1 MQYYLWWGTRG
12 SPATAGLTLP
22 RGAIVVRAV
31 RHHDDHARLD
41 AGGADDYLPLTSGGD
56 INEDVAGTPWTEAQ
70 ERFVEGV
77 EGVRLLHGR
86 PGSGKTTALWRAVE
100 ARPGERV
107 LYVSWSAALAREA
120 EERFASFAPEDVEV
134 ESIDFTTL
142 LGEINAADAAR
153 PTLAAARAAFAE
165 TVRTA
170 SRESAGV
177 WTTRLY
183 ALHDEV
189 RAVLLGMAVT
199 GSDRTCAPHGITRL
213 EDSEYRKARGG
224 GETSGKTIRGVLK
237 VARALPGGAWKRI
250 FPDLAATTAAMRS
263 LQSGRVAGRV
273 CAFDRIVVD
282 EAQDLTLAEQA
293 VIVELCRHTGKTR
306 GRMPR
311 LLIAGDAGQTVRP
324 TGFSWSNTA
333 DMIMSGIGKPAAY
346 HLDEHVRC
354 PNAIAS
360 VVDRASGYYSH
371 IDKAY
376 RPTKQQHQ
384 GGGQHIDAQLLRVE
398 VANEAEGADLVRRLD
413 AIDNVA
419 VITPGEETP
428 RWLPAELAPAVM
440 RPSEAKGLEYHT
452 VVVLDAGRAVG
463 RLRQADAYAENDRM
477 EQERQRTAIDH
488 LRVALSRATE
498 TLAFVDVEAT
508 GDERGHSRE
517 LLQTTTEYSGEDLIE
532 HAGNQERSSEERVNA
547 YVAEAEQLTE
557 RSPVRAWRRASQAMA
572 LLGSI
577 DRPNGVAD
585 LETRARARTTHL
597 AIAARLLAD
606 RDGEAGAENVDAKEV
621 LNRAVET
628 IQREAAFAERKGPD
642 VDTTTRERSR
652 SNIQAI
658 EQGALIGLLGWTDAE
673 PTARSAFMLLEHAH
687 CLARRV
693 EPRHYWLRDVMASRA
708 QALREELERRATEP
722 ESLHNYDARDL
733 KAWLRATRLDEESAM
748 RTAERLAQRAID
760 VATGA
765 GYEAEPDTTARR
777 RAAELAQAL
786 LLPLE
791 PDNLRHARI
800 DELSGHPDEAIAG
813 YRRAGAGDDVL
824 RVLRETGRWEEA
836 LPLSEG
842 DDRKDLRWLESLT
855 GLLAQRP
862 RDHGKRLRRGE
873 RKRLAGLLESHK
885 P

>member
-1 MQYYLWWGTRG
+1 M
-12 SPATAGLTLP
+12 
-22 RGAIVVRAV
+22 
-31 RHHDDHARLD
+31 
-41 AGGADDYLPLTSGGD
+41 
-56 INEDVAGTPWTEAQ
+56 N
-70 ERFVEGV
+70 
-77 EGVRLLHGR
+77 
-86 PGSGKTTALWRAVE
+86 K
-100 ARPGERV
+100 
-107 LYVSWSAALAREA
+107 LA
-120 EERFASFAPEDVEV
+120 P
-134 ESIDFTTL
+134 
-142 LGEINAADAAR
+142 
-153 PTLAAARAAFAE
+153 
-165 TVRTA
+165 
-170 SRESAGV
+170 
-177 WTTRLY
+177 
-183 ALHDEV
+183 
-189 RAVLLGMAVT
+189 M
-199 GSDRTCAPHGITRL
+199 
-213 EDSEYRKARGG
+213 
-224 GETSGKTIRGVLK
+224 
-237 VARALPGGAWKRI
+237 
-250 FPDLAATTAAMRS
+250 
-263 LQSGRVAGRV
+263 
-273 CAFDRIVVD
+273 
-282 EAQDLTLAEQA
+282 
-293 VIVELCRHTGKTR
+293 

-360 VVDRASGYYSH
+360 VLDRASGYYSH

-398 VANEAEGADLVRRLD
+398 VAGEAEGADLVRRLD
-413 AIDNVA
+413 TIDNVA

-428 RWLPAELAPAVM
+428 HWLPAELAPAVM
-440 RPSEAKGLEYHT
+440 RPSEAKGLEYQT

-577 DRPNGVAD
+577 DRPNGVTD

-628 IQREAAFAERKGPD
+628 IQREASFAERKGPD

-658 EQGALIGLLGWTDAE
+658 EQGALIALLGWTDAE
-673 PTARSAFMLLEHAH
+673 PTARSAFMLLEHAP

-733 KAWLRATRLDEESAM
+733 KAWLRATRLDEESAT
-748 RTAERLAQRAID
+748 RTAERLAL
-760 VATGA
+760 A
-765 GYEAEPDTTARR
+765 GDRRGDRR
-777 RAAELAQAL
+777 R
-786 LLPLE
+786 
-791 PDNLRHARI
+791 LRSRA
-800 DELSGHPDEAIAG
+800 GHHGAPPG
-813 YRRAGAGDDVL
+813 RRAGAGAAAPARARQPAARPDRRAERASRRGD
-824 RVLRETGRWEEA
+824 RR
-836 LPLSEG
+836 LPPRRRRRRRAAGAARDGTLG
-842 DDRKDLRWLESLT
+842 
-855 GLLAQRP
+855 GCAAAQRGRRPEGPALAREPDGAARAAPEGP
-862 RDHGKRLRRGE
+862 RQAAAPRRAQAPRRAARE
-873 RKRLAGLLESHK
+873 PQAVMARRAGARQVVS
-885 P
+885 